1 MSYTDNQLKIV
12 KWLDAPPKF
21 AFWDMDVALIM
32 VAFSTLGMILGHTL
46 FLTAIGLF
54 VTYFYSKFK
63 TGKHHYFML
72 HLMFWF
78 LPMKRKSK
86 RVPNTNQR
94 EFLR

>member
-46 FLTAIGLF
+46 FLTALGLF

-63 TGKHHYFML
+63 TGKHHDCSDCQITHFA
-72 HLMFWF
+72 F
-78 LPMKRKSK
+78 LSSK
-86 RVPNTNQR
+86 CKQAYSLDKV
-94 EFLR
+94 